1 MKNYNFISDDSNS
14 DEEVFGDFVPDWG
27 DDQEN
32 NEPQDDD
39 NCPYL
44 DLITTLLLQDKPL
57 GIMWTLDKM
66 LLFLKARG
74 YKLLERKDSS
84 GNEYVIAVN
93 PSDSSIPDTGRSN
106 IKEVFDSEMQE
117 ILLKWV
123 LKIASEL

>member
-1 MKNYNFISDDSNS
+1 MRNYNFISDDSNS
-14 DEEVFGDFVPDWG
+14 DEEVFGDFVPDWE

-84 GNEYVIAVN
+84 GNEYMVAVN

>member
-1 MKNYNFISDDSNS
+1 MRNYNFISDDSNS
-14 DEEVFGDFVPDWG
+14 DEEVFGDFVQDWG

-44 DLITTLLLQDKPL
+44 DLITTLLLQDKPF
-57 GIMWTLDKM
+57 GIMWTIDKM

-84 GNEYVIAVN
+84 GNEYMVAVN

>member
-27 DDQEN
+27 DGQEN

-57 GIMWTLDKM
+57 GIIWTLDKM

-84 GNEYVIAVN
+84 GNEYMVAVN